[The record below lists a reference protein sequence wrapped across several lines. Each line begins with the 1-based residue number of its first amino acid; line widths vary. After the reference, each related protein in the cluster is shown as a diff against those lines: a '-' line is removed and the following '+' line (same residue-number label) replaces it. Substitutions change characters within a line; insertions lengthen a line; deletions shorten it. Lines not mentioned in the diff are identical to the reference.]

1 MNWAWKSR
9 IPSALQSAPAQSPR
23 RIWVG
28 GLIPLAPYM
37 MLPLIAEVFMYS
49 VVFRGLALLVFGGI
63 KGHSTGINRFKSA
76 VQALL
81 VGDLAAVGAYMLA
94 HAFG

>member
-1 MNWAWKSR
+1 
-9 IPSALQSAPAQSPR
+9 
-23 RIWVG
+23 
-28 GLIPLAPYM
+28 M

-63 KGHSTGINRFKSA
+63 KGHFTRINRFKSA

-81 VGDLAAVGAYMLA
+81 GGVDKI
-94 HAFG
+94 H